1 MGASIVTNQNRGV
14 GKAELERIALFRGV
28 DLESIQGL
36 LDDCEVRHL
45 KAEEILIHAAQA
57 NYFLYLTLSGRVRI
71 HLKLNLDPIV
81 VMEAGE
87 VVGELSMIDGQMTS
101 AYVVAHED
109 CRVLKLDEKTMWSLV
124 DSCPQIALNL
134 LFTLAQRLRHG
145 NQLVLTKQ
153 QIQREYERYA
163 VIEALTGL
171 YNHRYL
177 EDSLGRYIGQSK
189 KGGWSLSLLLID
201 IDDFQRYQDIYGRS
215 ASERLLYTVAR
226 TIRGSTRPG
235 QIIARYE
242 DRFIVLL
249 PDVNAEAGRE
259 VGGEIRQTVSQAK
272 VYSSHGDPLSPATVS
287 VVVAEMIADDTPET
301 FLSAAQ
307 ETLVEIRKAGD
318 NRVAVSDRS
327 S

>member
-1 MGASIVTNQNRGV
+1 
-14 GKAELERIALFRGV
+14 
-28 DLESIQGL
+28 
-36 LDDCEVRHL
+36 
-45 KAEEILIHAAQA
+45 
-57 NYFLYLTLSGRVRI
+57 
-71 HLKLNLDPIV
+71 
-81 VMEAGE
+81 MEAGE

-124 DSCPQIALNL
+124 DSCPKVALNL

-145 NQLVLTKQ
+145 DQLVLTKQ

-163 VIEALTGL
+163 VIDALTGL

-189 KGGWSLSLLLID
+189 KGGWSLSLLLIE
-201 IDDFQRYQDIYGRS
+201 IDDFQRYQDIYGQS
-215 ASERLLYTVAR
+215 ASDRLLYTVAR
-226 TIRGSTRPG
+226 TIRANTRPG
-235 QIIARYE
+235 QIIARNE

-249 PDVNAEAGRE
+249 PDVNVDAGRK
-259 VGGEIRQTVSQAK
+259 VGGEIRQAVSEAK
-272 VYSSHGDPLSPATVS
+272 VSSSRGDPLSSATVS
-287 VVVAEMIADDTPET
+287 VAVAEMAADDTPET

-307 ETLVEIRKAGD
+307 EVLVEMRKAGD
-318 NRVAVSDRS
+318 IQVAVSNRS

>member
-1 MGASIVTNQNRGV
+1 MTNQSRGV
-14 GKAELERIALFRGV
+14 SKAELEGVDLFRGV

-57 NYFLYLTLSGRVRI
+57 NHFMYVTLSGRVRI
-71 HLKLNLDPIV
+71 HLKLNLEPIV
-81 VMEAGE
+81 IMEAGE
-87 VVGELSMIDGQMTS
+87 VVGELSMIDGQTTS

-124 DSCPQIALNL
+124 DSCPKVALNL

-145 NQLVLTKQ
+145 DQLVLTKQ

-163 VIEALTGL
+163 VIDALTGL

-189 KGGWSLSLLLID
+189 KGGWSLSLLLIE
-201 IDDFQRYQDIYGRS
+201 IDDFQRYQDIYGQS
-215 ASERLLYTVAR
+215 ASDRLLYTVAR
-226 TIRGSTRPG
+226 TIRANTRPG
-235 QIIARYE
+235 QIIARNE

-249 PDVNAEAGRE
+249 PDVNVEAGRK
-259 VGGEIRQTVSQAK
+259 VGGEIRQAVSEAK
-272 VYSSHGDPLSPATVS
+272 VSNSRGDPLSSATVS
-287 VVVAEMIADDTPET
+287 VAVAEMAADDTPET

-307 ETLVEIRKAGD
+307 EVLVDMRKAGD
-318 NRVAVSDRS
+318 NQVAVSNRS

>member
-1 MGASIVTNQNRGV
+1 MEASIVTDQSRSV

-36 LDDCEVRHL
+36 LDDCEVRQL
-45 KAEEILIHAAQA
+45 KAEEILIHAGQA
-57 NYFLYLTLSGRVRI
+57 NYFLYVTLSGRIRI

-81 VMEAGE
+81 IMEAGE

-101 AYVVAHED
+101 AYVVAHEA
-109 CRVLKLDEKTMWSLV
+109 CRVLKLDEKTVWSLV

-134 LFTLAQRLRHG
+134 LFMMAQRLRHG
-145 NQLVLTKQ
+145 NKLVLTKQ

-163 VIEALTGL
+163 VIDALTGL
-171 YNHRYL
+171 YNRRYL

-189 KGGWSLSLLLID
+189 KGGWPLSLLLID
-201 IDDFQRYQDIYGRS
+201 IDDFQRYQDIYGRL
-215 ASERLLYTVAR
+215 ASDRLLYTVAR
-226 TIRGSTRPG
+226 TIRGNTRPG
-235 QIIARYE
+235 QIIARDE

-249 PDVNAEAGRE
+249 PDVNTGAGRE
-259 VGGEIRQTVSQAK
+259 VGGEIRQAVSKAK
-272 VYSSHGDPLSPATVS
+272 VYSSDGDPLSPATIS
-287 VVVAEMIADDTPET
+287 VAVAAMIPDDTPET
-301 FLSAAQ
+301 FVSAAL
-307 ETLVEIRKAGD
+307 EALVEIKKAGD